1 MPNNQAEGATM
12 SEDPYAAKPWLKHYD
27 EGVPE
32 HIDYPAMNLY
42 KILDNTANEFGNN
55 TAIWFQKRKISY
67 KEFKDIAER
76 LATALRDLGVKK
88 GDTVAIMIPNFP
100 QFLFSFYGIL
110 KAGGIVTACSVLLTE
125 PELAYQL
132 NDSGAET
139 IIAWDAQLEKIN
151 NIKDRTRLRNI
162 IITSVMDY
170 IPNAPRD
177 PPEISGTMQFLN
189 LISKTKPDPPEF
201 EIDPKTQIA
210 ILQYTGGTSGLPKGA
225 MLTHYNLL
233 SNCIATHTW
242 VGSGLQRGKDTGLT
256 NLPLFHIYG
265 MTVCMN
271 VWIYNGTRIALNPDA
286 RDQKSL
292 FEIIRDTKPAMFP
305 GVPTM
310 YMRLLERDDLEDY
323 AKDLKSIR
331 FCNTGAAAMPPEV
344 LHEFEDR
351 TGCVIIE
358 GYGLTE
364 ASPVTHTNPM
374 SGTRKIGS
382 IGIPLPDTE
391 VRLVDVDDYTKI
403 VPLGEQGEIMIHGP
417 QVMMGY
423 WNKPEATANQI
434 KDGWLL
440 TGDIARMDED
450 GYFFIMDRKKD
461 MINVSGFKVYPREVE
476 DVLFEHEAVEKAAV
490 VGLPDPKIMGSDIVK
505 AYIVLNEGYKASDEL
520 ISEIKDFCRTSLS
533 PYKVPKDFEI
543 RKELPETLVGKVL
556 RRELVE
562 QEMGPEE

>member
-1 MPNNQAEGATM
+1 M
-12 SEDPYAAKPWLKHYD
+12 SNDPYAAKPWLKHYF
-27 EGVPE
+27 EGVPP
-32 HIDYPAMNLY
+32 HIEYPVMNLY
-42 KILDNTANEFGNN
+42 KILDNTAKEFGNN

-67 KEFKDIAER
+67 KEFKDTAER
-76 LATALRDLGVKK
+76 LATVLRDLGVKK

-170 IPNAPRD
+170 IPNARRD
-177 PPEISGTMQFLN
+177 PPEISGTLQFLN
-189 LISKTKPDPPEF
+189 LVNNTKPDPPKF

-210 ILQYTGGTSGLPKGA
+210 VLQYTGGTSGLPKGA

-233 SNCIATHTW
+233 SNCIMTHSL
-242 VGSGLQRGKDTGLT
+242 VSPLMNRGKDTGLT

-323 AKDLKSIR
+323 EKDLKSIR

-351 TGCVIIE
+351 TGCVVIE

-364 ASPVTHTNPM
+364 ASPVTHSNPV
-374 SGTRKIGS
+374 SGLRKIGS
-382 IGIPLPDTE
+382 IGMPLPDTE
-391 VRLVDVDDYTKI
+391 VKLVDVDDYTKI

-490 VGLPDPKIMGSDIVK
+490 VGLPDPKMMGSDIVK
-505 AYIVLNEGYKASDEL
+505 AYIILNEGYKASDEL
-520 ISEIKDFCRTSLS
+520 ISEIRDFCRTSLS
-533 PYKVPKDFEI
+533 PYKVPKDIEF